1 MQNKYFILAKYKS
14 KYGLILYCI
23 KVSSD
28 VKDFCPD
35 MNDVYISTLY
45 LKANVAIE
53 VGSVVDLTVIKGDN
67 GLNYC
72 FPA

>member
-1 MQNKYFILAKYKS
+1 MVNKYFILAKYKS
-14 KYGLILYCI
+14 KYGMILYCI

-28 VKDFCPD
+28 AHDYKPDF
-35 MNDVYISTLY
+35 NDVYISTLY
-45 LKANVAIE
+45 LKANIPVE
-53 VGSVVDLTVIKGDN
+53 VGTVIDLMVIKGEN